1 MIYKKIFF
9 FFYFVCII
17 ALLFFL
23 GDFIISKNS
32 NLFHIK
38 KDCFN
43 YKKINHKGGNF
54 YSYNLKKNC
63 FAFEHKGST
72 PSYKVFTDK
81 NGFRTSNEK
90 RSFEKNSKIIF
101 LGDSF
106 AYGFGVNYDESI
118 PGLISKKI
126 SYKEEVI
133 NFGVPGYSPSV
144 NYSNLKLYLN
154 KYSNIEISKV
164 FYILDLTDV
173 HDESNRWND
182 ITGLDFPIIVDKT
195 TRKEIK
201 KTFSYE
207 NKFRVSRFVAYHLN
221 NYLRNFKKKIKKL
234 YEDKEEIDIDLKGTY
249 WGSFTHTDQNKLFK
263 DPVYKKMWGNDYQVG
278 LKKIKVKI
286 KDISSLLKSRN
297 IDFYI
302 TIHPWRETLEL
313 GQKKFNWENYA
324 NELCDIS
331 DCTKVINLFD
341 TIRDVKK
348 NNSNWKNLLYFKHD
362 LHFNETGN
370 SVYAEKIYN
379 EALINN

>member
-1 MIYKKIFF
+1 M
-9 FFYFVCII
+9 
-17 ALLFFL
+17 
-23 GDFIISKNS
+23 
-32 NLFHIK
+32 
-38 KDCFN
+38 
-43 YKKINHKGGNF
+43 
-54 YSYNLKKNC
+54 
-63 FAFEHKGST
+63 
-72 PSYKVFTDK
+72 
-81 NGFRTSNEK
+81 
-90 RSFEKNSKIIF
+90 IF
-101 LGDSF
+101 LLILTNLR
-106 AYGFGVNYDESI
+106 YLNNI
-118 PGLISKKI
+118 PPQKQKLLA
-126 SYKEEVI
+126 
-133 NFGVPGYSPSV
+133 
-144 NYSNLKLYLN
+144 NLNVLDFCN

-286 KDISSLLKSRN
+286 KDISNLLKSRN

-348 NNSNWKNLLYFKHD
+348 IILI
-362 LHFNETGN
+362 G
-370 SVYAEKIYN
+370 KIYYISSMICI
-379 EALINN
+379 LMKRVTLFMQKRFIMKH